1 MHLQLKLKSKS
12 WHIYLNLW
20 LEDGRGM
27 LEGFTAAYKFQISNI
42 KFQNQGMTNKFKIIN
57 DPVHGFI
64 QIPHEIIF
72 DVIEHRYFQRLRRIS
87 QTGLL
92 NLIFPGAT
100 HTRFHHAL
108 GAMHLM
114 FTALETLKLKGVKIS
129 REEEK
134 SAMLAILLHDI
145 GHGPFSHALEN
156 MLMDDWHHEKLS
168 LLLMNKMNG
177 EFGGELS
184 MAMEMFQGK
193 YHRKFFNQLIS
204 SQLDVDRLDYLKRDS
219 FYSGVSEGNINTQRI
234 ISMMNV
240 SHEEL
245 VIDAKGIY
253 SIENFL
259 TARMF
264 MYWQVYYHKT
274 SALAEHL
281 LVKILDR
288 AKKLVSLGKDLPAS
302 ENLKYFLHKND
313 FESATEEDI
322 RRFTELDDNDVIQAM
337 KFWTKNEDFILSYL
351 CKCVIQRNFPK
362 TMISSKP
369 FDKAF
374 IQEKVEK
381 TNEKFGIENGNKLVD
396 EISRSLLPYNS
407 EKQPIYLLQ
416 KNGEKIT
423 LENSENQILSSSI
436 NQLNTKYILSFPRE
450 I

>member
-1 MHLQLKLKSKS
+1 
-12 WHIYLNLW
+12 
-20 LEDGRGM
+20 
-27 LEGFTAAYKFQISNI
+27 
-42 KFQNQGMTNKFKIIN
+42 MTNKFKIIN

-64 QIPHEIIF
+64 NIPHEILF
-72 DVIEHRYFQRLRRIS
+72 DVIEHPYFQRLRRIS

-114 FTALETLKLKGVKIS
+114 FTALETLKLKGVTIS
-129 REEEK
+129 KEEEK
-134 SAMLAILLHDI
+134 AAMLAILLHDI

-168 LLLMNKMNG
+168 LLLMNKMNE
-177 EFGGELS
+177 EFSGELS
-184 MAMEMFQGK
+184 MAIEMFQGK
-193 YHRKFFNQLIS
+193 YERKFFNQLIS

-219 FYSGVSEGNINTQRI
+219 FYTGVVEGNVNTQRI

-240 SHEEL
+240 SEDEL

-274 SALAEHL
+274 SALAEYL
-281 LVKILDR
+281 LVKILAR
-288 AKKLVSLGKDLPAS
+288 AKFLVSQGKELPAS
-302 ENLKYFLHKND
+302 ENLAYFLHKNQ
-313 FESATEEDI
+313 FEKATGEDI
-322 RRFTELDDNDVIQAM
+322 QRFTDLDDNDVIQAI
-337 KFWTKNEDFILSYL
+337 KFWTKSDDVVLSYL
-351 CKCVIQRNFPK
+351 CNCVIQRKFPK
-362 TMISSKP
+362 TLMSSKP
-369 FDKAF
+369 FEKEFIEDKIAR
-374 IQEKVEK
+374 
-381 TNEKFGIENGNKLVD
+381 TNLKFGQDIGSELVD
-396 EISRSLLPYNS
+396 QISRNLLPYNA
-407 EKQPIYLLQ
+407 EHQPIYLLQ
-416 KNGEKIT
+416 KDGEKT
-423 LENSENQILSSSI
+423 KLDHSENQILSSFI

>member
-1 MHLQLKLKSKS
+1 
-12 WHIYLNLW
+12 
-20 LEDGRGM
+20 
-27 LEGFTAAYKFQISNI
+27 
-42 KFQNQGMTNKFKIIN
+42 MTNKFKIIN

-64 QIPHEIIF
+64 SIPHEILF
-72 DVIEHRYFQRLRRIS
+72 DVIEHPYFQRLRRIS

-114 FTALETLKLKGVKIS
+114 FTALSTLKLKGVKIS
-129 REEEK
+129 VGEEK
-134 SAMLAILLHDI
+134 AALLAILLHDV

-168 LLLMNKMNG
+168 LLLMNKMNE
-177 EFGGELS
+177 EFNGELT
-184 MAMEMFQGK
+184 MAIEMFQGK
-193 YHRKFFNQLIS
+193 YQRKFFNQLIS

-219 FYSGVSEGNINTQRI
+219 FYTGVSEGNVNTQRI

-240 SHEEL
+240 SEDEL

-274 SALAEHL
+274 SVLAESL
-281 LVKILDR
+281 LVKILER
-288 AKKLVSLGKDLPAS
+288 AKYLVSQGHVLPAS
-302 ENLKYFLHKND
+302 ENLGYFLYKNQFD
-313 FESATEEDI
+313 KATEEDI
-322 RRFTELDDNDVIQAM
+322 KRFTELDDNDVIQAI
-337 KFWTKNEDFILSYL
+337 KFWTKNDDLILSYW
-351 CKCVIQRNFPK
+351 CKCVIERKFPK
-362 TMISSKP
+362 TLILSKP
-369 FDKAF
+369 FDAEF
-374 IQEKVEK
+374 IADKINK
-381 TNEKFGIENGNKLVD
+381 TNLRYGVGVGEELVD
-396 EISRSLLPYNS
+396 QISRNLLPYNA
-407 EKQPIYLLQ
+407 EHQPINLLQ
-416 KNGEKIT
+416 KNGQKIK
-423 LENSENQILSSSI
+423 LDHSENQILSSFI

>member
-1 MHLQLKLKSKS
+1 
-12 WHIYLNLW
+12 
-20 LEDGRGM
+20 
-27 LEGFTAAYKFQISNI
+27 
-42 KFQNQGMTNKFKIIN
+42 MTNKFKIIN

-64 QIPHEIIF
+64 NIPHEILF
-72 DVIEHRYFQRLRRIS
+72 DVIEHPYFQRLRRIS

-114 FTALETLKLKGVKIS
+114 FTALSTLKLKGVKIS
-129 REEEK
+129 VEEEK
-134 SAMLAILLHDI
+134 AALLAILLHDI

-168 LLLMNKMNG
+168 LLLMNKMNK

-184 MAMEMFQGK
+184 MAIEMFQGN
-193 YHRKFFNQLIS
+193 YQRKFFNQLIS

-219 FYSGVSEGNINTQRI
+219 FYTGVSEGNVNTQRI

-240 SHEEL
+240 SDDEL

-274 SALAEHL
+274 SVLAEFL
-281 LVKILDR
+281 LVKILAR
-288 AKKLVSLGKDLPAS
+288 AKYLVSEGKELPAS
-302 ENLKYFLHKND
+302 ENLAYFLHKNE
-313 FESATEEDI
+313 FEKATEEDI
-322 RRFTELDDNDVIQAM
+322 QRFTELDDNDVIQAI
-337 KFWTKNEDFILSYL
+337 KFWTKNQDVVLSYL
-351 CKCVIQRNFPK
+351 CKCVIERKFPK
-362 TMISSKP
+362 TLISSKP
-369 FDKAF
+369 FDSEF
-374 IQEKVEK
+374 IEDKVIR
-381 TNEKFGIENGNKLVD
+381 TNNKFGQGIGTELVD
-396 EISRSLLPYNS
+396 QISRNLLPYNA
-407 EKQPIYLLQ
+407 EEQPIYLLQ

-423 LENSENQILSSSI
+423 LDHSENQILSSFI

>member
-1 MHLQLKLKSKS
+1 
-12 WHIYLNLW
+12 
-20 LEDGRGM
+20 
-27 LEGFTAAYKFQISNI
+27 
-42 KFQNQGMTNKFKIIN
+42 MTNKLKIIN

-64 QIPHEIIF
+64 KIPFEIIF
-72 DVIEHRYFQRLRRIS
+72 DVIEHPYFQRLRRIS

-114 FTALETLKLKGVKIS
+114 FTALETLKLKEIEIS
-129 REEEK
+129 KEEEK
-134 SAMLAILLHDI
+134 SALLAILLHDI

-168 LLLMNKMNG
+168 LLLMNEMNEEFNG
-177 EFGGELS
+177 ELA
-184 MAMEMFQGK
+184 MAIEMFQGK
-193 YHRKFFNQLIS
+193 YKRKFFNQLIS

-219 FYSGVSEGNINTQRI
+219 FYTGVSEGNVNTQRI

-240 SHEEL
+240 ANDEL

-288 AKKLVSLGKDLPAS
+288 AKFLTSEGIDLPAS
-302 ENLKYFLHKND
+302 ENLKYFLHKNK
-313 FESATEEDI
+313 FESATPEDI
-322 RRFTELDDNDVIQAM
+322 QRFTELDDNDVIQAM
-337 KFWTKNEDFILSYL
+337 KFWTKNDDFILSYW
-351 CKCVIQRNFPK
+351 CKCVIRREFPK
-362 TMISSKP
+362 TIISSQP
-369 FDKAF
+369 FDSEF
-374 IQEKVEK
+374 INDKINK
-381 TNEKFGIENGNKLVD
+381 TNLKFNISNGAELVD
-396 EISRSLLPYNS
+396 EISRSLLPYNK
-407 EKQPIYLLQ
+407 EKQPICLLQ
-416 KNGEKIT
+416 KDGSTEK
-423 LENSENQILSSSI
+423 LEKSENQILSAYI
-436 NQLNTKYILSFPRE
+436 NELNTKYILSFPRE

>member
-1 MHLQLKLKSKS
+1 
-12 WHIYLNLW
+12 
-20 LEDGRGM
+20 
-27 LEGFTAAYKFQISNI
+27 
-42 KFQNQGMTNKFKIIN
+42 MTNKFKIIN

-64 QIPHEIIF
+64 SIPHEILF
-72 DVIEHRYFQRLRRIS
+72 DVIEHPYFQRLRRIS

-114 FTALETLKLKGVKIS
+114 FTALSTLKLKGVKIS
-129 REEEK
+129 VEEEK
-134 SAMLAILLHDI
+134 AALLAILLHDV

-168 LLLMNKMNG
+168 LLLMNKMNE
-177 EFGGELS
+177 EFEGQLS
-184 MAMEMFQGK
+184 MAIEMFQGK
-193 YHRKFFNQLIS
+193 YQRKFFNQLIS

-219 FYSGVSEGNINTQRI
+219 FYTGVSEGNVNTQRI

-240 SHEEL
+240 SEDEL

-274 SALAEHL
+274 SVLAESL
-281 LVKILDR
+281 LVKILAR
-288 AKKLVSLGKDLPAS
+288 AKYLVSEGIKLAAS
-302 ENLKYFLHKND
+302 ENLGYFLYKNQ
-313 FESATEEDI
+313 FTKATEEDI
-322 RRFTELDDNDVIQAM
+322 QRFTELDDNDVIQAI
-337 KFWTKNEDFILSYL
+337 KFWSKNEDVVLSYL
-351 CKCVIQRNFPK
+351 CKCVIERKFPK
-362 TMISSKP
+362 TIISSKP
-369 FDKAF
+369 FDPEF
-374 IQEKVEK
+374 ITDKINK
-381 TNEKFGIENGNKLVD
+381 TDSKFGPGIGVELV
-396 EISRSLLPYNS
+396 EQISRDLLPYNA
-407 EKQPIYLLQ
+407 EQQPIYLLL
-416 KNGEKIT
+416 KNGQKIT
-423 LENSENQILSSSI
+423 LDHSENQILSSFI

>member
-1 MHLQLKLKSKS
+1 M
-12 WHIYLNLW
+12 
-20 LEDGRGM
+20 
-27 LEGFTAAYKFQISNI
+27 SN
-42 KFQNQGMTNKFKIIN
+42 TNKLKIIN

-64 QIPHEIIF
+64 KIPFEIIF
-72 DVIEHRYFQRLRRIS
+72 DVIEHPYFQRLRRIS

-114 FTALETLKLKGVKIS
+114 FTALETLKLKGIEIS
-129 REEEK
+129 KDEEK
-134 SAMLAILLHDI
+134 SALLAILLHDI

-168 LLLMNKMNG
+168 LLLMNKMNA

-184 MAMEMFQGK
+184 MAIEMFQGK

-219 FYSGVSEGNINTQRI
+219 FYTGVSEGNVNTQRI

-240 SHEEL
+240 SEDEL

-274 SALAEHL
+274 SVLAEHL
-281 LVKILDR
+281 LIKILER
-288 AKKLVSLGKDLPAS
+288 AKFLISEGKDLPAS
-302 ENLKYFLHKND
+302 ENLQYFLHKNH
-313 FESATEEDI
+313 FESATQEDI
-322 RRFTELDDNDVIQAM
+322 QRFTELDDNDLIQAM
-337 KFWTKNEDFILSYL
+337 KFWTKNEDLILSYL
-351 CKCVIQRNFPK
+351 CTCVIRREFPK
-362 TMISSKP
+362 TIISSRP
-369 FDKAF
+369 FDPEF
-374 IQEKVEK
+374 IKEKIEL
-381 TNEKFGIENGNKLVD
+381 TNRKFNITNGAKLVD
-396 EISRSLLPYNS
+396 EISRSLLPYNR
-407 EKQPIYLLQ
+407 EIQPIYLLQ

-423 LENSENQILSSSI
+423 LENSENQILSSYI

>member
-1 MHLQLKLKSKS
+1 
-12 WHIYLNLW
+12 
-20 LEDGRGM
+20 
-27 LEGFTAAYKFQISNI
+27 
-42 KFQNQGMTNKFKIIN
+42 MTNKFKIIN

-64 QIPHEIIF
+64 KIPYEILF
-72 DVIEHRYFQRLRRIS
+72 DVIEHPYFQRLRRIS

-114 FTALETLKLKGVKIS
+114 FTALETLKLKGIEIS
-129 REEEK
+129 RDEEK

-168 LLLMNKMNG
+168 LLLMNEMNE
-177 EFGGELS
+177 EFDGELN
-184 MAMEMFQGK
+184 MAIEMFQGK

-219 FYSGVSEGNINTQRI
+219 FYTGVSEGNVNTQRI

-240 SHEEL
+240 SDDEL

-253 SIENFL
+253 SIENYL

-281 LVKILDR
+281 LVKILAR
-288 AKKLVSLGKDLPAS
+288 AKTLVSEGHSLPAS
-302 ENLKYFLHKND
+302 QNLMYFLKRNH
-313 FESATEEDI
+313 FGTATDEDI
-322 RRFTELDDNDVIQAM
+322 QRFTELDDNDIIQAM
-337 KFWTKNEDFILSYL
+337 KFWTKSEDKILSYL
-351 CKCVIQRNFPK
+351 CKSVIERNLLK
-362 TMISSKP
+362 TKISSKP
-369 FDKAF
+369 FDTEFIKEKIALTNAAF
-374 IQEKVEK
+374 
-381 TNEKFGIENGNKLVD
+381 NIENGTELVD
-396 EISRSLLPYNS
+396 QISRSLLPYS
-407 EKQPIYLLQ
+407 AEKQPIYLLL
-416 KNGEKIT
+416 KDGRKIT
-423 LENSENQILSSSI
+423 LENSENQILSSYI
-436 NQLNTKYILSFPRE
+436 NRPNTKYILSFPRE